1 MKKTMFTLLLLV
13 VGLCAAMAQR
23 SISGTVVDAK
33 SEPLIG
39 ASILIQGTS
48 SGTVTDAN
56 GAFQLNVPS
65 DKTVLVVSYTG
76 YLTQNVTLGVSN
88 SITIT
93 LEQDDKILDEVIV
106 TALGITRS
114 ERSLS
119 YGVSQVG
126 GDDIVKSGEV
136 NAIQG
141 LAAKAPGVQV
151 IGSGG
156 TPGASSKILI
166 RGNRSF
172 TGNNQPLIIVDGI
185 PYDNSTNTSVARDY
199 PFNPNLQGVNNSNRA
214 LDLNPNDIESV
225 NLLKGPSATALYGS
239 RAANGVLQITTK
251 KGSKS
256 KDRFNVSF
264 NSSVDIA
271 QVNKLPELQTKY
283 AQGTGGGVADAS
295 NPGSIKDQ
303 GTFVTFTPG
312 VSNGTANSWGPLIG
326 SDPRYAQAYDNYDA
340 FFKTGYTYDNGIS
353 FSGGNEITNFRVSY
367 GNTSQSGIVPN
378 TDLKRNSV
386 RINAQTGTN
395 KFKVTGGVAYANT
408 SGIKGQNGSNLS
420 GVMLA
425 LTRMPSSFD
434 ILGGT
439 GPDGYTEA
447 DGSQHRFIVNY
458 DNPYWSMYNNVYKD
472 VVNRL
477 TGNIGLQYSPLPWFT
492 VSYKI
497 GADNYNTQVKQ
508 NWAIGSNNTNPA
520 GEIQENTLNW
530 NEVNSDLI
538 LSFKRNIGRDFDFGL
553 NVGNNLNVRRSKDLF
568 TRGSNL
574 TIPDFYNL
582 SNASVFYASEVS
594 TERRIAG
601 FFGDISVGFRD
612 MLFLNAAARHDWA
625 STFGATNRDKGFFYP
640 SLGLSWIFTEM
651 LPKNNVLTYGKLR
664 ASISKAGNEPI
675 PYSTR
680 TYYTQPFF
688 TDGFT
693 DGLGL
698 PYNGNAGFGLGATLG
713 DQNLEP
719 ETTTSFEVGGDLK
732 FIDNRIGLDITYY
745 NQKSENL
752 LLYRPIASTTGF
764 SQIFTNAGAM
774 RNKGFEIGLNAD
786 IIRGEKISW
795 NVGVNWA
802 KNVNEVLA
810 LAEGV
815 EEIDIEAAFASIGSY
830 AIVGQPYGALY
841 GTRWERDG
849 SGNLVFGANGR
860 PKVAAERGNLG
871 NPYPDWL
878 MGISTG
884 LNVMGVNLSVLFDIR
899 QGGVLWGGTYARLN
913 NIGMTKETENRS
925 QYYSVSGVNEAGE
938 PVTVEMTPDTY
949 FRYFLGDNGGA
960 TENSIYDGSW
970 VRLRELTLSYD
981 FSFKKY
987 INTLT
992 VFATGRNLWLST
1004 DYPGVDP
1011 ETSLTGAGSNV
1022 GGFDYFNM
1030 PGTKS
1035 YQFGIRVGF

>member
-1 MKKTMFTLLLLV
+1 MKKTMFTLLMLV
-13 VGLCAAMAQR
+13 LGLSAAMAQR

-39 ASILIQGTS
+39 ASVLIQGTS
-48 SGTVTDAN
+48 SGTVTDVN
-56 GAFQLNVPS
+56 GAFQLNVPEGS
-65 DKTVLVVSYTG
+65 VLVISYTG
-76 YLTQNVTLGVSN
+76 YVTRTVELGASNTVSVV
-88 SITIT
+88 
-93 LEQDDKILDEVIV
+93 LESDQKVLDEVIV
-106 TALGITRS
+106 TAMGITRS

-141 LAAKAPGVQV
+141 LAAKAPGVQI

-185 PYDNSTNTSVARDY
+185 PYDNATNTSVARDY

-225 NLLKGPSATALYGS
+225 NLLKGPAATALYGS

-264 NSSVDIA
+264 NSSIDIA
-271 QVNKLPELQTKY
+271 QVNKLPKLQTKY
-283 AQGTGGGVADAS
+283 AQGTGGGVADAN
-295 NPGSIKDQ
+295 NPGTIKDQ
-303 GTFVTFTPG
+303 GNFVTYVPG
-312 VSNGTANSWGPLIG
+312 VSNGTASSWGPLIG
-326 SDPRYAQAYDNYDA
+326 SGDPRYARSFDNYDN
-340 FFKTGYTYDNGIS
+340 FFRTGYTYDNGIS
-353 FSGGNEITNFRVSY
+353 FAGGNDITNFRVSY

-378 TDLKRNSV
+378 TKLNRNSV
-386 RINAQTGTN
+386 RINAQTGTAT
-395 KFKVTGGVAYANT
+395 FKVTGGVAYANT
-408 SGIKGQNGSNLS
+408 SGLKGQNGSNLS
-420 GVMLA
+420 GAMLA

-439 GPDGYTEA
+439 GENKYTEA

-458 DNPYWSMYNNVYKD
+458 DNPLWSAENNEYRD

-477 TGNIGLQYSPLPWFT
+477 TGNIGLQYTPNPWFS
-492 VSYKI
+492 VSYKL

-508 NWAIGSNNTNPA
+508 NWAIGSNNTNPF
-520 GEIQENTLNW
+520 GEIQENTINW
-530 NEVNSDLI
+530 LEINSDLVF
-538 LSFKRNIGRDFDFGL
+538 SFKKNLGDKFDLGL
-553 NVGNNLNVRRSKDLF
+553 NLGNNLNVRQSKDLY

-574 TIPDFYNL
+574 TIPNFYNL
-582 SNASVFYASEVS
+582 SNASVFYASEFS
-594 TERRIAG
+594 QERRIAG
-601 FFGDISVGFRD
+601 LFGDLSIGFMD

-625 STFGATNRDKGFFYP
+625 STFGKTNRENGFFYP
-640 SLGLSWIFTEM
+640 SLGLSFIFTEL
-651 LPKNNVLTYGKLR
+651 LPKNDILTYGKLR
-664 ASISKAGNEPI
+664 ASISRAGNEPS
-675 PYSTR
+675 PYNTR

-698 PYNGNAGFGLGATLG
+698 PYNGNTGFGLGATLG
-713 DQNLEP
+713 DSELSP
-719 ETTTSFEVGGDLK
+719 EITTAFELGTELK
-732 FIDNRIGLDITYY
+732 FMNNRFGLDLTYY
-745 NQKSENL
+745 NQKSEDL
-752 LLYRPIASTTGF
+752 LLFRPVASSSGF

-774 RNKGFEIGLNAD
+774 RNTGFEIGLNAD
-786 IIRGEKISW
+786 IIRGNKISW
-795 NVGVNWA
+795 NVGINWA
-802 KNVNEVLA
+802 KNVNEVLS
-810 LAEGV
+810 LADGV
-815 EEIDIEAAFASIGSY
+815 DEIDIESAFASIGSF

-841 GTRWERDG
+841 GTKWERDANG
-849 SGNLVFGANGR
+849 SLIFGANGR
-860 PKVAAERGNLG
+860 PKIAAERGNLG

-878 MGISTG
+878 MGITSG
-884 LNVMGVNLSVLFDIR
+884 LNVYGVNLSILFDIR

-913 NIGMTKETENRS
+913 NIGMTEESANRS
-925 QYYSVSGVNEAGE
+925 QFYPVSGVNEAGE
-938 PVTVEMTPDTY
+938 PITVEMTPDTY
-949 FRYFLGDNGGA
+949 FRYFKGDNGGA
-960 TENSIYDGSW
+960 TENSVYDGSW
-970 VRLRELTLSYD
+970 LRLRELSLSYD
-981 FSFKKY
+981 FSIKKY

-992 VFATGRNLWLST
+992 VFATGRNLWLKT